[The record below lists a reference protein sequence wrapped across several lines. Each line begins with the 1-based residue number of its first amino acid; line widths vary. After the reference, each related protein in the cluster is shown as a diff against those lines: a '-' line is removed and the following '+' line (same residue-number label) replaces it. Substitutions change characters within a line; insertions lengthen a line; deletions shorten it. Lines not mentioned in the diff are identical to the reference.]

1 MISFFEK
8 EPLIS
13 VITPVYNGADYLDE
27 LILSVLQQ
35 DYPHIEH
42 IIIDGGSDDH
52 GATVAILKKY
62 PHLRWW
68 SSENKGQYATLNE
81 GLASANGDVVVIIS
95 ADDKFV
101 SPSTF
106 SEVIKFWQ
114 TNPEC
119 DCIYGRTLL
128 MDSNGK
134 VDSAALYPILRVGS
148 LLPRLI
154 RYSPNLVQ
162 HCSLFVANALL
173 IDKKIWFDT
182 SFSYAGDWDWIIR
195 LAQASKFAYLNKSLS
210 VYREHPFQVS
220 QQAGRKKMFI
230 ESQRILQHYK
240 ASYCLYSLFVFLQ
253 RVIKALW
260 MLRRDGFFSLLTK
273 IKNWY

>member
-1 MISFFEK
+1 MISFIEK

-42 IIIDGGSDDH
+42 IIIDDGSNDD
-52 GATVAILKKY
+52 GETVATLKKY
-62 PHLRWW
+62 THLRWW
-68 SSENKGQYATLNE
+68 SRENKGQYTTLNE
-81 GLASANGDVVVIIS
+81 GLEAANGEVVVIIS

-101 SPSTF
+101 TPSTF

-119 DCIYGRTLL
+119 GCIYGQTLL

-134 VDSAALYPILRVGS
+134 VDSAPLYPILKVGA

-162 HCSLFVANALL
+162 HCSLFVANSLVV
-173 IDKKIWFDT
+173 DKKIYFDT
-182 SFSYAGDWDWIIR
+182 SFRYAGDWDWIIR
-195 LAQASKFAYLNKSLS
+195 LAQASQFAYLNKPLS
-210 VYREHPFQVS
+210 MYREHPFQVS
-220 QQAGRKKMFI
+220 QQVGRKEIFL
-230 ESQRILQHYK
+230 ESNRILQQYK
-240 ASYCLYSLFVFLQ
+240 ASYWFYSFFVFLQ
-253 RVIKALW
+253 RIIKAFWL
-260 MLRRDGFFSLLTK
+260 LRRDGFYNLFAR
-273 IKNWY
+273 IKNWL